1 MHTYKQ
7 LVNEV
12 LIRMREDTVT
22 TIGSSRLAV
31 TDDPVVDI
39 VKLAVEDAR
48 RIVEEA
54 HNWNALRKD
63 WTITT
68 AVGTPTY
75 SLTGAGNRAIIETLY
90 DSQGGVIRNVP
101 LREIHRKAAVA
112 SQNGSPYI
120 YAVDGADANGDIKIR
135 LHQTPSSV
143 ETIQVHGFQRSK
155 SLNVDADVCVVP
167 DQPIIY
173 LAFALASR
181 ERGETGGAQS
191 SELFAMAQ
199 QYLSAAIALDS
210 VNSDLDNDWIVR

>member
-1 MHTYKQ
+1 METYKN

-12 LIRMREDTVT
+12 LMRLREDAVT

-48 RIVEEA
+48 RTVEEA

-68 AVGTPTY
+68 VAGTPTY
-75 SLTGAGNRAIIETLY
+75 SLTGAGNRAIIESLY
-90 DSQGGVIRNVP
+90 GSNGA
-101 LREIHRKAAVA
+101 EIHNVRLAEIKRKAAVA
-112 SQNGSPYI
+112 TQQGAPYI
-120 YAVDGADANGDIKIR
+120 YAVDGADANGDIVIR
-135 LHQTPSSV
+135 FHNTPNATD
-143 ETIQVHGFQRSK
+143 TIAVHGFQRSTA
-155 SLNVDADVCVVP
+155 LNTDSDKIKVP
-167 DQPIIY
+167 SNPVIY

-191 SELFAMAQ
+191 SELFGMARS
-199 QYLSAAIALDS
+199 YLTDAIALDQ
-210 VNSDLDNDWIVR
+210 VNSDLDNDWTVV